1 VKRASAAAAGVHLIV
16 DLVDD
21 LVRMVEESEL
31 TTDLLGVTLT
41 RCPVPR
47 RGVVDSAHQ
56 ILLIGEALVS
66 LRPPVSGPRQEF
78 T

>member
-1 VKRASAAAAGVHLIV
+1 
-16 DLVDD
+16 
-21 LVRMVEESEL
+21 
-31 TTDLLGVTLT
+31 VTLT